1 MTLLGLVIVRA
12 NLRAQL
18 DLLDHDHV
26 LVLARQFR
34 LLFLFVLVLRVVHHA
49 TDGRTRVC
57 GDFDEVEVEIP
68 RVFQRVVPVLQ
79 TNLLTI
85 CANQAHLR
93 DTNRL
98 IDTRPRLFR
107 GTVESA
113 TWSQDCCS
121 VRKGGVLRSMVK
133 EGRSFTTAQRG
144 RW

>member
-34 LLFLFVLVLRVVHHA
+34 FQFLFVLVLRVIHHA
-49 TDGRTRVC
+49 ADGRARVS
-57 GDFDEVEVEIP
+57 GDFYEVEVEIP
-68 RVFQRVVPVLQ
+68 RVFQRVVSVLQ

-85 CANQAHLR
+85 CADQAHLR
-93 DTNRL
+93 DTDRL
-98 IDTRPRLFR
+98 VDTRPRLFR

-121 VRKGGVLRSMVK
+121 VCKGDVLRSMVI
-133 EGRSFTTAQRG
+133 EGRPFTTAQRG